1 MYRHLP
7 VLFFAGAAVLSA
19 AISDPVSTDAGAV
32 SGVAGK
38 NPEVR
43 IYKGI
48 PFAAPPVGDLRW
60 RAPQPVAHWSGV
72 RKADEFGAMCMQGGG
87 GGRGAKGGAP
97 KGPAAAMSEDCLF
110 LNVWTAAISA
120 SDKRPVL
127 VWSHPGG
134 YTSGSGSSP
143 QFDGEAL
150 AKKGVIVVTHNYRL
164 GVFGFFS
171 HPELS
176 KESGHGGSGNYAL
189 MDLAQTLRWVQK
201 NIAVFGGDPARVTI
215 AGDSAGAALV
225 AMLTGSPEG
234 KGLFERVIAESGAWM
249 GLGVSRMTPLAQAEE
264 AGKRLGSLAE
274 LRAKSAQEI
283 MAGGARGGPV
293 IDGWYIPEDLSATFE
308 HGKQNQVDILV
319 GSNRDEGT
327 FFTQPGGKAENF
339 INGAKQRYGDLADA
353 YLKLY
358 PAGSDEE
365 SYRSQLASF
374 RDALGFDQRKF
385 AQLQE
390 KRGGAKV
397 WLYYFTHD
405 PTPSQGAQSRGAT
418 HGAEA
423 PYVFQNP
430 GRADWTDLDKSLS
443 DTISSYWVN
452 FAATG
457 DPNSQGLPAWPAFHD
472 KRDGPRLVLGDKV
485 EPEAAPDKAR
495 LAWWDSY
502 YAKLRRP

>member
-1 MYRHLP
+1 MK
-7 VLFFAGAAVLSA
+7 F
-19 AISDPVSTDAGAV
+19 
-32 SGVAGK
+32 
-38 NPEVR
+38 
-43 IYKGI
+43 IY
-48 PFAAPPVGDLRW
+48 
-60 RAPQPVAHWSGV
+60 S
-72 RKADEFGAMCMQGGG
+72 
-87 GGRGAKGGAP
+87 
-97 KGPAAAMSEDCLF
+97 
-110 LNVWTAAISA
+110 
-120 SDKRPVL
+120 
-127 VWSHPGG
+127 
-134 YTSGSGSSP
+134 
-143 QFDGEAL
+143 
-150 AKKGVIVVTHNYRL
+150 
-164 GVFGFFS
+164 
-171 HPELS
+171 S
-176 KESGHGGSGNYAL
+176 KESGHGSGNYAL

-201 NIAVFGGDPARVTI
+201 NIAAFGGDPARVTI

-234 KGLFERVIAESGAWM
+234 KGLFQRVIAESGAWM

-283 MAGGARGGPV
+283 MAGGGRGGPV
-293 IDGWYIPEDLSATFE
+293 IDGWYIPEDLTATFE
-308 HGKQNQVDILV
+308 RAKQNQVDILV

-390 KRGGAKV
+390 KRGGSKV

-405 PTPSQGAQSRGAT
+405 PTPSEGAKSRGAT

-443 DTISSYWVN
+443 ETISSYWVN
-452 FAATG
+452 FATSG
-457 DPNSQGLPAWPAFHD
+457 DPNGKGLPNWPAFHD
-472 KRDGPRLVLGDKV
+472 KNDGPRLVLGDKV
-485 EPEAAPDKAR
+485 EPEATPDKAR

-502 YAKLRRP
+502 YAKLQRP